1 MATPHVS
8 AVAALV
14 WSYNTTW
21 TNTRV
26 RAALEKSA
34 LDLGAAGRDNYYG
47 NGLIQSKAA
56 LDYAIA
62 HP

>member
-1 MATPHVS
+1 MATPHVA

-21 TNTRV
+21 TAQRV
-26 RAALEKSA
+26 RNALEKSA
-34 LDLGAAGRDNYYG
+34 QDLGTAGRDNYYG
-47 NGLIQSKAA
+47 NGLVQAKAA

-62 HP
+62 NP

>member
-14 WSYNTTW
+14 WSYNTSW
-21 TNTRV
+21 TNLRV
-26 RAALEKSA
+26 RNALEKSA
-34 LDLGAAGRDNYYG
+34 EDRGAVGRDNYYG
-47 NGLIQSKAA
+47 NGIIRAKAA

-62 HP
+62 NP